1 MLERQLRI
9 LEDPEDLA
17 RAAAELFAALAA
29 DAIARRGRFAVAL
42 AGGSTPKRLY
52 QMLADDVH
60 RKQIDWSRL
69 EIFWNDERAVPPDH
83 PESNYKM
90 AWDAL
95 LSRVPVVEARV
106 HRMPSE
112 ATDADQAA
120 LDYQRR
126 IARVFGVDLDG
137 PPPIFDLIL
146 LGIGEDGHTAS
157 LFPYTAAIEETFR
170 WVVANHVVQRAMHRL
185 TMTLPILNR
194 AAQVVFLVTGEGK
207 ASVVSEILEGPPD
220 ALRLPSQAVQ
230 PCNGQLHWFLD
241 RPAAGRLQACNA

>member
-1 MLERQLRI
+1 VSERQLRI
-9 LEDPEDLA
+9 LESPEDLA
-17 RAAAELFAALAA
+17 RAAAGLFAALAA

-52 QMLADDVH
+52 EMLADGPYVAN
-60 RKQIDWSRL
+60 IDWPHL
-69 EIFWNDERAVPPDH
+69 VIFWNDERAVPPDH

-95 LSRVPVVEARV
+95 LSRVPVDKARM
-106 HRMPSE
+106 HRMPGE

-126 IARVFGVDLDG
+126 IACVFGVDLDG

-157 LFPYTAAIEETFR
+157 LFPYTAAIEETCR
-170 WVVANHVVQRAMHRL
+170 WVVANRVAQKNTHRL

-230 PCNGQLHWFLD
+230 PGNGQLHWFLD
-241 RPAAGRLQACNA
+241 RSAASRLQARNA